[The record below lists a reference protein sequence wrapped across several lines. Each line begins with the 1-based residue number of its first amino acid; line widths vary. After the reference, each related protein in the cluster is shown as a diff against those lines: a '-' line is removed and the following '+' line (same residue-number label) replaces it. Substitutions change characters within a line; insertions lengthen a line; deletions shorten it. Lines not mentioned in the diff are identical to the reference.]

1 MKYIDKLVKKLI
13 SESLNEKADEIA
25 NKIHSK
31 MEEEVTEDWG
41 SEDDFFDEEEESEEL
56 PISLKKKNYED
67 EGKERGKFRKA
78 LERARQRKF
87 GMEEEEG
94 MTDVKSGE
102 FDYVQ
107 EKECMEGDCG
117 ETEESM
123 ARGEGAKLM
132 ANYHKGAY
140 DKLSSIYKNIEQ
152 SKDQKGSKDKDEDED
167 GEMGEGNAFLK
178 KLKDTKKGEKF
189 KLGGKTFTDTS
200 DYDGEMEEGN
210 AFTKELK
217 QTKKGEKFKL
227 GDKTYTDTSDLE
239 ESYSYSYSISFGK
252 DTLKLTEEELISMIE
267 ELVVEQKAKAKGT
280 VEYDRVHKKDEDIN
294 KKANKESFKKM
305 KDYVKAGSKG
315 SFEENAKHFPKGNG
329 ELAKMDK
336 KAYVP
341 SEAVDEY
348 VADFAYPGMTN
359 LTFDE
364 IKPDDER
371 IKKYLEGDSTTGN
384 SSEYANAVETEVG
397 KKFFKNYKDNAYGA
411 EQKEASYKRQTQPVD
426 VAGEN
431 KGAKTYKT
439 KGQKALDKLS
449 EDVKTQENKNI
460 LSEEMVRMKEMI
472 GYNKK
477 SQ

>member
-1 MKYIDKLVKKLI
+1 MKYIDKLVKKLV

-31 MEEEVTEDWG
+31 MGKEMKEDWG
-41 SEDDFFDEEEESEEL
+41 DMDDDYEEDDVTSHKKFL
-56 PISLKKKNYED
+56 AMLKKARRKKGYED
-67 EGKERGKFRKA
+67 DEKLSDVE
-78 LERARQRKF
+78 L
-87 GMEEEEG
+87 EEEEG
-94 MTDVKSGE
+94 MTDVMSGE

-117 ETEESM
+117 EMEESM
-123 ARGEGAKLM
+123 ARGEGDEYM
-132 ANYHKGAY
+132 ADYRRKVLRQLYNLYPGDEHLKSELG
-140 DKLSSIYKNIEQ
+140 I
-152 SKDQKGSKDKDEDED
+152 EDED
-167 GEMGEGNAFLK
+167 GEMEEELHGNQK
-178 KLKDTKKGEKF
+178 KIDVAPPKGKITKDDFEKLRSMKK
-189 KLGGKTFTDTS
+189 KTD
-200 DYDGEMEEGN
+200 EEVEEGN
-210 AFTKELK
+210 AFTEKLK

-227 GDKTYTDTSDLE
+227 GNKTYTDTSDLE
-239 ESYSYSYSISFGK
+239 ESYSYSISFGK

-315 SFEENAKHFPKGNG
+315 SFEENVKHFPKGNG

-431 KGAKTYKT
+431 KGAKSYKKT

-449 EDVKTQENKNI
+449 ENVETQEKKNI

>member
-1 MKYIDKLVKKLI
+1 MKSIEKLVKKVI
-13 SESLNEKADEIA
+13 SESMNEKAEEMTK
-25 NKIHSK
+25 KIHDKLSVEMAEEWGDYDFEYEKDELTDKARFAEILKRAMEKKGYLSK
-31 MEEEVTEDWG
+31 
-41 SEDDFFDEEEESEEL
+41 DEPKTDELEESM
-56 PISLKKKNYED
+56 PSAED
-67 EGKERGKFRKA
+67 Y
-78 LERARQRKF
+78 
-87 GMEEEEG
+87 
-94 MTDVKSGE
+94 
-102 FDYVQ
+102 DYVQ
-107 EKECMEGDCG
+107 AESDCMEGDCG
-117 ETEESM
+117 EMEESM
-123 ARGEGAKLM
+123 ARGEGEKLM
-132 ANYHKGAY
+132 RKYHQGAY
-140 DKLSSIYKNIEQ
+140 DELSRIYNNIEN
-152 SKDQKGSKDKDEDED
+152 SKDQKGSKDKDED
-167 GEMGEGNAFLK
+167 GEMEEGNAFLK

-227 GDKTYTDTSDLE
+227 CDKTYTDTSDLE
-239 ESYSYSYSISFGK
+239 ESYSYSISFGK

-267 ELVVEQKAKAKGT
+267 ELVVEQKAKSKGM

-294 KKANKESFKKM
+294 QKANKESFKKM
-305 KDYVKAGSKG
+305 QDYAKGYKG
-315 SFEENAKHFPKGNG
+315 SFEENAKDFPKGNG

-411 EQKEASYKRQTQPVD
+411 QQKKASYKRQPQPVD

-431 KGAKTYKT
+431 KGAKSYKNT

-449 EDVKTQENKNI
+449 ENVVKEEKENI

>member
-1 MKYIDKLVKKLI
+1 MKSIEKLVKKVI
-13 SESLNEKADEIA
+13 SESMNEKAEEMTK
-25 NKIHSK
+25 KIHDKLSVEMAEEWGDYDFEYEKDELTDKARFAEILKRAMEKKGYLSK
-31 MEEEVTEDWG
+31 
-41 SEDDFFDEEEESEEL
+41 DEPKTDELEESM
-56 PISLKKKNYED
+56 PSAED
-67 EGKERGKFRKA
+67 Y
-78 LERARQRKF
+78 
-87 GMEEEEG
+87 
-94 MTDVKSGE
+94 
-102 FDYVQ
+102 DYVQ
-107 EKECMEGDCG
+107 AESDCMEGDCG
-117 ETEESM
+117 EMEESM
-123 ARGEGAKLM
+123 ARGEGEKLM
-132 ANYHKGAY
+132 RKYHQGAY
-140 DKLSSIYKNIEQ
+140 DELSRIYNNIEN
-152 SKDQKGSKDKDEDED
+152 SKDQKGSKDKDED
-167 GEMGEGNAFLK
+167 GEMEAGNAFLK

-239 ESYSYSYSISFGK
+239 ESYSYSISFGK

-267 ELVVEQKAKAKGT
+267 ELVVEQKAKSKGM

-294 KKANKESFKKM
+294 QKANKESFKKM
-305 KDYVKAGSKG
+305 QDYAKGYKG
-315 SFEENAKHFPKGNG
+315 SFEENAKDFPKGNG

-411 EQKEASYKRQTQPVD
+411 QQKKASYKRQPQPVD

-431 KGAKTYKT
+431 KGAKSYKNT

-449 EDVKTQENKNI
+449 ENVVKEEKENI

>member
-31 MEEEVTEDWG
+31 MGKEMKEDWG
-41 SEDDFFDEEEESEEL
+41 DMDDDYEEDDVTSHKKFL
-56 PISLKKKNYED
+56 AMLKKARRKKGYED
-67 EGKERGKFRKA
+67 DEKLSDVE
-78 LERARQRKF
+78 L
-87 GMEEEEG
+87 EEEEG
-94 MTDVKSGE
+94 MTDVMSGE

-117 ETEESM
+117 EMEESM
-123 ARGEGAKLM
+123 ARGEGEEYMAKQRRGVLKRLY
-132 ANYHKGAY
+132 NLFPDDEHLK
-140 DKLSSIYKNIEQ
+140 IEL
-152 SKDQKGSKDKDEDED
+152 GIEDE
-167 GEMGEGNAFLK
+167 
-178 KLKDTKKGEKF
+178 
-189 KLGGKTFTDTS
+189 
-200 DYDGEMEEGN
+200 DGEMEEGN
-210 AFTKELK
+210 AFTGALAKAKEEGDDEF
-217 QTKKGEKFKL
+217 TVDGKKYNVHG
-227 GDKTYTDTSDLE
+227 
-239 ESYSYSYSISFGK
+239 ESYAYSISFGK

-267 ELVVEQKAKAKGT
+267 ELVVEQKAKSKGM
-280 VEYDRVHKKDEDIN
+280 VEYDRVHTKDSNIN
-294 KKANKESFKKM
+294 KEANKASFKKM

-411 EQKEASYKRQTQPVD
+411 EQKEASYKRQSQPVD

-431 KGAKTYKT
+431 KGAKSYKKT

-449 EDVKTQENKNI
+449 ENVEVQEKKNI

>member
-1 MKYIDKLVKKLI
+1 MKYIDKLVKKLV

-31 MEEEVTEDWG
+31 MGEEVTEDWG
-41 SEDDFFDEEEESEEL
+41 DMDDDYEEDDVTSHKKFLEM
-56 PISLKKKNYED
+56 LK
-67 EGKERGKFRKA
+67 
-78 LERARQRKF
+78 RARRKK
-87 GMEEEEG
+87 GYDDEKLSDVELEEKKG
-94 MTDVKSGE
+94 MTDVMSGE

-117 ETEESM
+117 EMEESM
-123 ARGEGAKLM
+123 DRGEGEEYMAKHRRGVLKQFH
-132 ANYHKGAY
+132 NLYPDSEHLKSELG
-140 DKLSSIYKNIEQ
+140 IE
-152 SKDQKGSKDKDEDED
+152 DKDE
-167 GEMGEGNAFLK
+167 
-178 KLKDTKKGEKF
+178 
-189 KLGGKTFTDTS
+189 
-200 DYDGEMEEGN
+200 DGEMEEGN
-210 AFTKELK
+210 AFTEKLK

-239 ESYSYSYSISFGK
+239 ESYVYSISFGK
-252 DTLKLTEEELISMIE
+252 DTIKLTEEELISMIE
-267 ELVVEQKAKAKGT
+267 ELVVEQKAKSKGM
-280 VEYDRVHKKDEDIN
+280 VEYDRVHTKDSNIN
-294 KKANKESFKKM
+294 KEANKASFKKM
-305 KDYVKAGSKG
+305 RDYVKAGSKG

-336 KAYVP
+336 KAYIP
-341 SEAVDEY
+341 SEAVEEY
-348 VADFAYPGMTN
+348 VADFAYPGQQN

-364 IKPDDER
+364 IKPDDKR
-371 IKKYLEGDSTTGN
+371 IKKYLEGDATTGN

-411 EQKEASYKRQTQPVD
+411 EQKEASYKRQSQPVD

-431 KGAKTYKT
+431 KGAKSYKKT

-449 EDVKTQENKNI
+449 ENVETNEKENI
-460 LSEEMVRMKEMI
+460 LSEEMIRMKEMI

>member
-67 EGKERGKFRKA
+67 EGKERNRFNKA

-87 GMEEEEG
+87 GMEEG
-94 MTDVKSGE
+94 GKNTDIMNGS
-102 FDYVQ
+102 FDYVA
-107 EKECMEGDCG
+107 ERECMEGDCG
-117 ETEESM
+117 EMEESM

-140 DKLSSIYKNIEQ
+140 DKLSSIYKNIEH

-227 GDKTYTDTSDLE
+227 GNKTYTDTSDLE
-239 ESYSYSYSISFGK
+239 ESYSYSISFGK

-267 ELVVEQKAKAKGT
+267 ELVVEQKAKSKGM
-280 VEYDRVHKKDEDIN
+280 VQYDRVHKKDEDIN
-294 KKANKESFKKM
+294 RKANKESFKKM
-305 KDYVKAGSKG
+305 EDYAKGYKG

-336 KAYVP
+336 KAYIP
-341 SEAVDEY
+341 SEAVEEY
-348 VADFAYPGMTN
+348 VADFAYPGQQN
-359 LTFDE
+359 LNFNE

-411 EQKEASYKRQTQPVD
+411 QQKKASYKRQPQPVD

-431 KGAKTYKT
+431 KGAKSYKNT

-449 EDVKTQENKNI
+449 ENVVKDEKENI

>member
-1 MKYIDKLVKKLI
+1 
-13 SESLNEKADEIA
+13 
-25 NKIHSK
+25 
-31 MEEEVTEDWG
+31 
-41 SEDDFFDEEEESEEL
+41 
-56 PISLKKKNYED
+56 
-67 EGKERGKFRKA
+67 
-78 LERARQRKF
+78 
-87 GMEEEEG
+87 
-94 MTDVKSGE
+94 
-102 FDYVQ
+102 
-107 EKECMEGDCG
+107 
-117 ETEESM
+117 
-123 ARGEGAKLM
+123 
-132 ANYHKGAY
+132 
-140 DKLSSIYKNIEQ
+140 
-152 SKDQKGSKDKDEDED
+152 
-167 GEMGEGNAFLK
+167 
-178 KLKDTKKGEKF
+178 
-189 KLGGKTFTDTS
+189 
-200 DYDGEMEEGN
+200 MEEGN
-210 AFTKELK
+210 AFSGALAKAKE
-217 QTKKGEKFKL
+217 E
-227 GDKTYTDTSDLE
+227 GDDTFEVDGKE
-239 ESYSYSYSISFGK
+239 YEVKNESIVYSIEFKGGV
-252 DTLKLTEEELISMIE
+252 LKLTENELVDMIE
-267 ELVVEQKAKAKGT
+267 ELVIEQKAKSKGM

-294 KKANKESFKKM
+294 QKANKESFKKM
-305 KDYVKAGSKG
+305 RDYVKAGSKG

-341 SEAVDEY
+341 SEAVEEY

-431 KGAKTYKT
+431 KGAKSYKKT

-449 EDVKTQENKNI
+449 ENVVKEEKENI

>member
-1 MKYIDKLVKKLI
+1 
-13 SESLNEKADEIA
+13 
-25 NKIHSK
+25 
-31 MEEEVTEDWG
+31 MEEEVTEEWG
-41 SEDDFFDEEEESEEL
+41 SEDDFYEDEFENPEEL
-56 PISLKKKNYED
+56 PMRKKEHSKFLDVLK
-67 EGKERGKFRKA
+67 
-78 LERARQRKF
+78 RARRKKF
-87 GMEEEEG
+87 GDDMELDE
-94 MTDVKSGE
+94 SSE
-102 FDYVQ
+102 FDYVA
-107 EKECMEGDCG
+107 ERECMEGDCG

-140 DKLSSIYKNIEQ
+140 DKLSSIYKNIEH

-167 GEMGEGNAFLK
+167 GEIGEGNAFLK

-227 GDKTYTDTSDLE
+227 GNKTYTDTSDLE
-239 ESYSYSYSISFGK
+239 ESYSYSISFGK

-267 ELVVEQKAKAKGT
+267 ELVVEQKAKSKGM
-280 VEYDRVHKKDEDIN
+280 VEYDRVHAKDSNIN
-294 KKANKESFKKM
+294 KEANKASFKKM
-305 KDYVKAGSKG
+305 RDYVKAGSKG

-336 KAYVP
+336 KAYIP
-341 SEAVDEY
+341 SEAVEEY
-348 VADFAYPGMTN
+348 VADFAYPGQQN
-359 LTFDE
+359 LTFNE

-431 KGAKTYKT
+431 KGAKSYKKT
-439 KGQKALDKLS
+439 KGQNALDKLS
-449 EDVKTQENKNI
+449 ENVEVQEKKNI
-460 LSEEMVRMKEMI
+460 LSEEMIRMKEMI

>member
-1 MKYIDKLVKKLI
+1 MKYIDKLVKKLV

-31 MEEEVTEDWG
+31 MGKEMKEDWG
-41 SEDDFFDEEEESEEL
+41 DMDDDYEEDDVTSHKKFL
-56 PISLKKKNYED
+56 AMLKKARRKKGYED
-67 EGKERGKFRKA
+67 DEKLSDIE
-78 LERARQRKF
+78 L
-87 GMEEEEG
+87 EEEEG
-94 MTDVKSGE
+94 MTDVMSGE

-117 ETEESM
+117 EMEESIN
-123 ARGEGAKLM
+123 RGEGEDYMAKQRRGVLKQLY
-132 ANYHKGAY
+132 NLFPDDEHLK
-140 DKLSSIYKNIEQ
+140 IEL
-152 SKDQKGSKDKDEDED
+152 GIEDED
-167 GEMGEGNAFLK
+167 GEMEEGNAFLK

-189 KLGGKTFTDTS
+189 KLGNKTYTDTS

-210 AFTKELK
+210 AFTKQLK

-227 GDKTYTDTSDLE
+227 GNKTYTDTSDLE
-239 ESYSYSYSISFGK
+239 ESYSYSISFGK
-252 DTLKLTEEELISMIE
+252 ETLKLTEEELILMIE
-267 ELVVEQKAKAKGT
+267 ELVVEQKAKSKGM
-280 VEYDRVHKKDEDIN
+280 VQYDRVHKKDEDIN
-294 KKANKESFKKM
+294 QKANKESFKKM
-305 KDYVKAGSKG
+305 RDYVKAGSKG

-341 SEAVDEY
+341 SEAVEEY
-348 VADFAYPGMTN
+348 VADFAYPGQQN

-431 KGAKTYKT
+431 KGAKSYKKT

-449 EDVKTQENKNI
+449 ENVEVQEKKGI

>member
-1 MKYIDKLVKKLI
+1 
-13 SESLNEKADEIA
+13 
-25 NKIHSK
+25 
-31 MEEEVTEDWG
+31 
-41 SEDDFFDEEEESEEL
+41 
-56 PISLKKKNYED
+56 
-67 EGKERGKFRKA
+67 
-78 LERARQRKF
+78 
-87 GMEEEEG
+87 
-94 MTDVKSGE
+94 
-102 FDYVQ
+102 
-107 EKECMEGDCG
+107 
-117 ETEESM
+117 
-123 ARGEGAKLM
+123 
-132 ANYHKGAY
+132 
-140 DKLSSIYKNIEQ
+140 
-152 SKDQKGSKDKDEDED
+152 
-167 GEMGEGNAFLK
+167 MGEGNAFTAALAK
-178 KLKDTKKGEKF
+178 TKKGDRFNLSGKSF
-189 KLGGKTFTDTS
+189 KDTS

-210 AFTKELK
+210 AFSGALAKAKE
-217 QTKKGEKFKL
+217 E
-227 GDKTYTDTSDLE
+227 GDDTFEVDGKE
-239 ESYSYSYSISFGK
+239 YEVKNESIVYSIEFKGGV
-252 DTLKLTEEELISMIE
+252 LKLTENELVDMIE
-267 ELVVEQKAKAKGT
+267 ELVIEQKAKSKGM

-294 KKANKESFKKM
+294 QKANKESFKKM
-305 KDYVKAGSKG
+305 RDYVKAGSKG

-341 SEAVDEY
+341 SEAVEEY

-431 KGAKTYKT
+431 KGAKSYKKT

-449 EDVKTQENKNI
+449 ENVVKEEKENI

>member
-1 MKYIDKLVKKLI
+1 MKSIEKLVKKVI
-13 SESLNEKADEIA
+13 SESMNEKAEEMTK
-25 NKIHSK
+25 KIHDKLSGEMAEEWGDYDFEYEEDELTDKARFAKILKRAMEKKGYLSK
-31 MEEEVTEDWG
+31 
-41 SEDDFFDEEEESEEL
+41 DEPKIDELEESM
-56 PISLKKKNYED
+56 PSAED
-67 EGKERGKFRKA
+67 Y
-78 LERARQRKF
+78 
-87 GMEEEEG
+87 
-94 MTDVKSGE
+94 
-102 FDYVQ
+102 DYIQ
-107 EKECMEGDCG
+107 AESDCMEGDCG
-117 ETEESM
+117 EMEESM
-123 ARGEGAKLM
+123 ARGEGEEYMAKQRRGALKQLY
-132 ANYHKGAY
+132 NLFPDDEHLKGE
-140 DKLSSIYKNIEQ
+140 LGI
-152 SKDQKGSKDKDEDED
+152 EDED
-167 GEMGEGNAFLK
+167 GEMGEGNAFTAALAK
-178 KLKDTKKGEKF
+178 TKKGDRFNLSGKSF
-189 KLGGKTFTDTS
+189 KDTS

-210 AFTKELK
+210 AFSGALAKAKE
-217 QTKKGEKFKL
+217 E
-227 GDKTYTDTSDLE
+227 GDDTFEVDGKE
-239 ESYSYSYSISFGK
+239 YEVKNESIVYSIEFKGGV
-252 DTLKLTEEELISMIE
+252 LKLTENELVDMIE
-267 ELVVEQKAKAKGT
+267 ELVIEQKAKSKGM

-294 KKANKESFKKM
+294 QKANKESFKKM
-305 KDYVKAGSKG
+305 RDYVKAGSKG

-341 SEAVDEY
+341 SEAVEEY

-431 KGAKTYKT
+431 KGAKSYKKT

-449 EDVKTQENKNI
+449 ENVVKEEKENI